1 LKVFGLVAQE
11 AESPPFFLDA
21 EGGLAYLLDAGRR
34 RMFSGPKCTHGLQRD
49 FSIVSDELSFHAF
62 FTLCEEW

>member
-1 LKVFGLVAQE
+1 MREATDEFEVFGLVAQE

-34 RMFSGPKCTHGLQRD
+34 RMFQGLNALTACSAI
-49 FSIVSDELSFHAF
+49 FL
-62 FTLCEEW
+62 L